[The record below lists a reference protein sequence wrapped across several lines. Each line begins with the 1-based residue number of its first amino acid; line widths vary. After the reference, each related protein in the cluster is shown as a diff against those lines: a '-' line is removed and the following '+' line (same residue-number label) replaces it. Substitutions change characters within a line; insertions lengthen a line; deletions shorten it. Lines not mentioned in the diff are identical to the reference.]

1 MNFPVNNINPMNIM
15 NRIVI
20 ITFILAGLCQ
30 ELYAYAQ
37 PDTVIIQLSNREEI
51 VIVSSSG
58 NELQQLSRLDL
69 NKMIRE
75 LSERESGNDTGT
87 IIIMEDES
95 GTRYTLDDNQSR
107 SDDYSDTMERKIER
121 LEREL
126 DRLSE
131 SIDDNIEKGL
141 RKEEEQVQFNKKE
154 KRGTSSTFVME
165 FGLNNYLLEGGEFP
179 DATNELYAVNPLV
192 SWYVA
197 LGSMNSTHIAGPLSL
212 DWGANVSWYN
222 FKFDNVRTRVLKSD
236 EDVVFFEDPTTDFEA
251 IKSKIVVPYFN
262 AILVPMFV
270 LGKKRSSDWSPFS
283 YHENDGFRIGL
294 GAYAGYRIGGRSKF
308 VIRDNG
314 NRIREKDRTNFYF
327 NNWRYGARLQ
337 LGFKGVDL
345 FANYDLN
352 ELFVE
357 DRGPRLNAFS
367 FGIIL

>member
-1 MNFPVNNINPMNIM
+1 MKRNV
-15 NRIVI
+15 VI
-20 ITFILAGLCQ
+20 ALFLAGFSQ
-30 ELYAYAQ
+30 ELLAYSQ

-58 NELQQLSRLDL
+58 NEVQQLSRLDL
-69 NKMIRE
+69 NKMIQE
-75 LSERESGNDTGT
+75 LDVQQSGKDTGT
-87 IIIMEDES
+87 VIIMEDET
-95 GTRYTLDDNQSR
+95 GTRYTLDDDSNN
-107 SDDYSDTMERKIER
+107 DDKSSTMEEKIER

-131 SIDDNIEKGL
+131 SLDESFEKQPQS
-141 RKEEEQVQFNKKE
+141 KEEQVQFNKQK
-154 KRGTSSTFVME
+154 KKGTSSTFVME
-165 FGLNNYLLEGGEFP
+165 FGLNNYLREGGSFP
-179 DATNELYAVNPLV
+179 DATNELYAVNPVV

-236 EDVVFFEDPTTDFEA
+236 AGVVFYEDPTMGFEA
-251 IKSKIVVPYFN
+251 IKSKVVVPYVN

-270 LGKKRSSDWSPFS
+270 LGKRRSGDWSPFS

-294 GAYAGYRIGGRSKF
+294 GAYAGYRVGGRSKF
-308 VIRDNG
+308 VIKDNG

-357 DRGPRLNAFS
+357 NRGPRLNAFS

>member
-1 MNFPVNNINPMNIM
+1 MKLIL
-15 NRIVI
+15 I
-20 ITFILAGLCQ
+20 IALMLAGFCHESL
-30 ELYAYAQ
+30 AFIQ
-37 PDTVIIQLSNREEI
+37 PDTVIIKLSNREEI

-58 NELQQLSRLDL
+58 NEIQQLSRLDL
-69 NKMIRE
+69 NEMIRE
-75 LSERESGNDTGT
+75 LEEQKSESQNGT
-87 IIIMEDES
+87 VIIMEDET
-95 GTRYTLDDNQSR
+95 GTRYSLEDNDST
-107 SDDYSDTMERKIER
+107 SDESPTMEKKIER

-131 SIDDNIEKGL
+131 SLDENFEKGL
-141 RKEEEQVQFNKKE
+141 QKEEEQVQFNKQK
-154 KRGTSSTFVME
+154 KKGTSSTFVME
-165 FGLNNYLLEGGEFP
+165 FGLNNYLREGGDFP
-179 DATNELYAVNPLV
+179 DATNELYAVNPVV
-192 SWYVA
+192 SWYIS

-236 EDVVFFEDPTTDFEA
+236 EGVVFYEDPTMDFEA
-251 IKSKIVVPYFN
+251 IKSKIVVPYVN

-270 LGKKRSSDWSPFS
+270 FGKRRSSDWSPFS

-294 GAYAGYRIGGRSKF
+294 GAYAGYRVGGRSKF
-308 VIRDNG
+308 VIKDNG

-357 DRGPRLNAFS
+357 NRGPRLNAFS